1 MRAPDQERGLLEITP
16 PRIAPFVKH
25 GNDFRDHLLFGGL
38 KIRSLRF
45 WRCPI
50 RPGKINSRRASTL
63 KTVQTSTT
71 SPPES
76 DQKFVRGLGLL
87 DSTMLVAGSMIGSGI
102 FIVSS
107 IIGRQV
113 GAPGW
118 LLVVWIV
125 TGLLTLMA
133 ALSYGEL
140 AAMMPKAGGQ
150 YVYLRE
156 AFSPLWGFL
165 YGWTLFL
172 VIQTGTIAAVAVG
185 FARYTGVLI
194 PWFSES
200 NYFIAPIRFGG
211 YAFSLSTA
219 QFLGLAMIALL
230 TFMNT
235 RGLYIGKW
243 VQNVFTTAKTG
254 ALIALILLGII
265 VGVRSGAGAENF
277 KDFWSLRGGLQEV
290 GAGLTAATAFGLFVG
305 ICVAQ
310 TNSLFSADAWNNI
323 TFTAGEVKDPR
334 RNIPLSLAFGT
345 FLVIGLYLLANVA
358 YLAALPFAAI
368 QNAPSDRV
376 ASETANVIFPG
387 TGATIMAIA
396 IMISTFGCNNG
407 LILAGARAY
416 YAMARDGLFFRRV
429 GELNKNHVPA
439 WGLII
444 QGIWAGV
451 LVLPRTVK
459 TDAAGNVTGYGNLY
473 GNLLDYVISAALI
486 FYILTILGIFLL
498 RKKQPDAERPYKA
511 WGYPV
516 VPALY
521 IFGASVILAVL
532 FIYQTATTWPGL
544 IIVLTG
550 VPIYFLWRKSAKI
563 DNAT

>member
-1 MRAPDQERGLLEITP
+1 MAD
-16 PRIAPFVKH
+16 K
-25 GNDFRDHLLFGGL
+25 
-38 KIRSLRF
+38 
-45 WRCPI
+45 
-50 RPGKINSRRASTL
+50 STG
-63 KTVQTSTT
+63 TNPAITSTT
-71 SPPES
+71 SSPNEGG
-76 DQKFVRGLGLL
+76 FVRGLGLL

-107 IIGRQV
+107 IISRQV

-125 TGLLTLMA
+125 TGLLTLAA

-140 AAMMPKAGGQ
+140 AAMMPQAGGQ

-185 FARYTGVLI
+185 FARYTGVLV
-194 PWFSES
+194 PWVSES
-200 NYFIAPIRFGG
+200 NYLIAPIRVGG

-219 QFLGLAMIALL
+219 QFIGLLLIAFL
-230 TFMNT
+230 TMMNT
-235 RGLYIGKW
+235 RGLKIGKL
-243 VQNVFTTAKTG
+243 VQNTFTTAKTG

-265 VGVRSGAGAENF
+265 VGWSSGAGAANF
-277 KDFWSLRGGLQEV
+277 SDFWSLRGNLDEV
-290 GAGLTAATAFGLFVG
+290 GKGLTAAASFGLFVG

-310 TNSLFSADAWNNI
+310 TQSLFSADAWNNI
-323 TFTAGEVKDPR
+323 TFTAGEVKNPR
-334 RNIPLSLAFGT
+334 RNIPLSLALGT

-358 YLAALPFAAI
+358 YLAALPFTAI

-387 TGATIMAIA
+387 LGATIMAVA
-396 IMISTFGCNNG
+396 IMVSTFGCNNG

-416 YAMARDGLFFRRV
+416 YAMARDGLFFRSV

-444 QGIWAGV
+444 QGIWAGA

-486 FYILTILGIFLL
+486 FYILTILGIFVL
-498 RKKQPDAERPYKA
+498 RRKRPDVERPYKA
-511 WGYPV
+511 FGYPL

-521 IFGASVILAVL
+521 IVGAAVILGVL
-532 FIYQTATTWPGL
+532 FTYQTATSWPGL
-544 IIVLTG
+544 AIVLSG
-550 VPIYFLWRKSAKI
+550 VPVYFLWRKSP
-563 DNAT
+563 AT

>member
-1 MRAPDQERGLLEITP
+1 MPATETTAPAVE
-16 PRIAPFVKH
+16 
-25 GNDFRDHLLFGGL
+25 
-38 KIRSLRF
+38 
-45 WRCPI
+45 
-50 RPGKINSRRASTL
+50 
-63 KTVQTSTT
+63 
-71 SPPES
+71 

-113 GAPGW
+113 GSPGW

-125 TGLLTLMA
+125 TGVLTLMA

-165 YGWTLFL
+165 YGWTLLL

-200 NYFIAPIRFGG
+200 NYLIAPIRVGG
-211 YAFSLSTA
+211 YALSLSTA
-219 QFLGLAMIALL
+219 QLLGLVLIAFL
-230 TFMNT
+230 TFTNT
-235 RGLYIGKW
+235 RGLKLGKLI
-243 VQNVFTTAKTG
+243 QNIFTTAKTG

-265 VGVRSGAGAENF
+265 IGIKTGAGAENF
-277 KDFWSLRGGLQEV
+277 KDFWSLRGGLEEV
-290 GAGLTAATAFGLFVG
+290 GPGLTAVTAFGLFVG

-310 TNSLFSADAWNNI
+310 TQSLFSADAWNNI

-334 RNIPLSLAFGT
+334 RNIPLSLALGT
-345 FLVIGLYLLANVA
+345 FLVIALYLLANVA
-358 YLAALPFAAI
+358 YLATLSFSEI

-376 ASETANVIFPG
+376 AVATANVIFPG
-387 TGATIMAIA
+387 AGATIMAIA
-396 IMISTFGCNNG
+396 IMVSTFGCNNG
-407 LILAGARAY
+407 LILAGPRLY
-416 YAMARDGLFFRRV
+416 YAMAQDGLFFRRV
-429 GELNKNHVPA
+429 SRLNKNHVPA

-459 TDAAGNVTGYGNLY
+459 PDGTYGNLY
-473 GNLLDYVISAALI
+473 GKLLDFVITAALI
-486 FYILTILGIFLL
+486 FYILTILGIFVL
-498 RKKQPDAERPYKA
+498 RKKQPNAERPYKA
-511 WGYPV
+511 WGYPI

-521 IFGASVILAVL
+521 ILGASVILIVL
-532 FIYQTATTWPGL
+532 FIYQPSTSWPGL

-550 VPIYFLWRKSAKI
+550 VPIYFLWKVFGKSGP
-563 DNAT
+563 T

>member
-1 MRAPDQERGLLEITP
+1 LRRRCHSFPGLDKKNANRS
-16 PRIAPFVKH
+16 PRIMSQSPSSNE
-25 GNDFRDHLLFGGL
+25 GNF
-38 KIRSLRF
+38 I
-45 WRCPI
+45 
-50 RPGKINSRRASTL
+50 
-63 KTVQTSTT
+63 
-71 SPPES
+71 
-76 DQKFVRGLGLL
+76 RGLGLL

-107 IIGRQV
+107 IIARQV
-113 GAPGW
+113 GSPGW

-125 TGLLTLMA
+125 TGLLTLTA

-140 AAMMPKAGGQ
+140 AAMMPQAGGQ

-185 FARYTGVLI
+185 FARYTGVLL
-194 PWFSES
+194 PWVSES
-200 NYFIAPIRFGG
+200 NYLISPIRLGG

-219 QFLGLAMIALL
+219 QFVGLAMIAFL
-230 TFMNT
+230 TLMNT
-235 RGLYIGKW
+235 RGLKVGKL
-243 VQNVFTTAKTG
+243 VQNIFTTAKTG
-254 ALIALILLGII
+254 ALIALIGLGIF
-265 VGVRSGAGAENF
+265 VGLRLGGGAANF
-277 KDFWSLRGGLQEV
+277 GDFWTLRGNLQEV
-290 GAGLTAATAFGLFVG
+290 GKGLTAATAFGLFVG

-323 TFTAGEVKDPR
+323 TFTAGEVINPR
-334 RNIPLSLAFGT
+334 RNIPLSLALGT

-358 YLAALPFAAI
+358 YLAVLPFDAI

-387 TGATIMAIA
+387 LGATIMAVA

-416 YAMARDGLFFRRV
+416 YAMARDGLFFRSV
-429 GELNKNHVPA
+429 GELNRNHVPA
-439 WGLII
+439 WGLVI
-444 QGIWAGV
+444 QGIWAGA

-486 FYILTILGIFLL
+486 FYILTILGIFRL
-498 RKKQPDAERPYKA
+498 RRTKPDAERPYKA
-511 WGYPV
+511 FGYPI

-521 IFGASVILAVL
+521 IAGAAVILFVL
-532 FIYQTATTWPGL
+532 FAYQTATTWPGL
-544 IIVLTG
+544 IIVLSG
-550 VPIYFLWRKSAKI
+550 VPVYFLWRKSSV
-563 DNAT
+563 T

>member
-1 MRAPDQERGLLEITP
+1 MDE
-16 PRIAPFVKH
+16 
-25 GNDFRDHLLFGGL
+25 
-38 KIRSLRF
+38 
-45 WRCPI
+45 
-50 RPGKINSRRASTL
+50 
-63 KTVQTSTT
+63 TVAAEV
-71 SPPES
+71 PLAE
-76 DQKFVRGLGLL
+76 QKFVRGLGLL

-200 NYFIAPIRFGG
+200 NYLIAPIRFGG
-211 YAFSLSTA
+211 PFGGYAVSLSTA
-219 QFLGLAMIALL
+219 QLLGLAMIALL

-235 RGLYIGKW
+235 RGLNLGKL
-243 VQNVFTTAKTG
+243 VQNIFTTAKTA
-254 ALIALILLGII
+254 ALIGLIILGII
-265 VGVRSGAGAENF
+265 VGLRSGAGAENF
-277 KDFWSLRGGLQEV
+277 RDFWTLRGGLQEV
-290 GAGLTAATAFGLFVG
+290 GHGLTAA
-305 ICVAQ
+305 

-323 TFTAGEVKDPR
+323 TFTAGEVINPR

-358 YLAALPFAAI
+358 YLAALPFSAI

-387 TGATIMAIA
+387 AGATIMAVG

-429 GELNKNHVPA
+429 AQLNKHHVPA

-444 QGIWAGV
+444 QGIWAGI

-459 TDAAGNVTGYGNLY
+459 TDAAGQVTGYGNLY

-486 FYILTILGIFLL
+486 FYILTIAGLFLL
-498 RKKQPDAERPYKA
+498 RWKRPDAERPYRA
-511 WGYPV
+511 FGYPI
-516 VPALY
+516 VPILY
-521 IFGASVILAVL
+521 ILGAAVILLVL
-532 FIYQTATTWPGL
+532 FAYQTSTTWPGL

-550 VPIYFLWRKSAKI
+550 VPIYFLWRRSSVASAAGGQ
-563 DNAT
+563 NAP

>member
-1 MRAPDQERGLLEITP
+1 MSQPSAPEQDQFI
-16 PRIAPFVKH
+16 
-25 GNDFRDHLLFGGL
+25 
-38 KIRSLRF
+38 
-45 WRCPI
+45 
-50 RPGKINSRRASTL
+50 
-63 KTVQTSTT
+63 
-71 SPPES
+71 
-76 DQKFVRGLGLL
+76 RGLGLL
-87 DSTMLVAGSMIGSGI
+87 DSTMLVAGSMIGFGV

-107 IIGRQV
+107 IIARQV
-113 GAPGW
+113 GSPGW
-118 LLVVWIV
+118 LLVVWVV

-185 FARYTGVLI
+185 FARYTGVLA
-194 PWFSES
+194 PWVSES
-200 NYFIAPIRFGG
+200 NYLVAPIRFGG
-211 YAFSLSTA
+211 YALSLSTA
-219 QFLGLAMIALL
+219 QLVGLAMIALL

-235 RGLYIGKW
+235 RGLRLGKL

-254 ALIALILLGII
+254 ALIALIVLGII
-265 VGVRSGAGAENF
+265 VGLRSGAGADNF
-277 KDFWSLRGGLQEV
+277 HDFWTIRGSVQEV
-290 GAGLTAATAFGLFVG
+290 GAGLTAATVFGLFVG

-323 TFTAGEVKDPR
+323 TFTAGEVINPR
-334 RNIPLSLAFGT
+334 RNVPLSLALGT

-358 YLAALPFAAI
+358 YLAALPFNAI

-396 IMISTFGCNNG
+396 IMVSTFGCNNG

-444 QGIWAGV
+444 QGIWAAI

-459 TDAAGNVTGYGNLY
+459 TDAAGAVTGYGNLY

-486 FYILTILGIFLL
+486 FYILTIIGIFVL
-498 RKKQPDAERPYKA
+498 RKKRPDAERPYKA
-511 WGYPV
+511 FGYPV

-521 IFGASVILAVL
+521 IVGASVILVVL
-532 FIYQTATTWPGL
+532 FMYQTATTWPGFL
-544 IIVLTG
+544 IVLTG
-550 VPIYFLWRKSAKI
+550 FPVYFLWRKSAPT
-563 DNAT
+563 A

>member
-1 MRAPDQERGLLEITP
+1 MTP
-16 PRIAPFVKH
+16 PPVA
-25 GNDFRDHLLFGGL
+25 DD
-38 KIRSLRF
+38 
-45 WRCPI
+45 
-50 RPGKINSRRASTL
+50 
-63 KTVQTSTT
+63 
-71 SPPES
+71 
-76 DQKFVRGLGLL
+76 KFVRGLGLL

-107 IIGRQV
+107 IIARQV

-118 LLVVWIV
+118 LLVVWLV

-165 YGWTLFL
+165 YGWTLLL

-200 NYFIAPIRFGG
+200 NYLIPPIRLGG
-211 YAFSLSTA
+211 YAISLSTA
-219 QFLGLAMIALL
+219 QLLGLAMIALL

-235 RGLYIGKW
+235 RGLKLGKI
-243 VQNVFTTAKTG
+243 VQNIFTTAKTG

-265 VGVRSGAGAENF
+265 VGLRSGAGLENF
-277 KDFWSLRGGLQEV
+277 KDFWTLRGGLQEV
-290 GAGLTAATAFGLFVG
+290 GPGLTAATAFGLFLG

-310 TNSLFSADAWNNI
+310 TQSLFSADAWNNI
-323 TFTAGEVKDPR
+323 TFTAGEVVNPR
-334 RNIPLSLAFGT
+334 RNVPLSLAFGT

-358 YLAALPFAAI
+358 YLATLPFAAI

-376 ASETANVIFPG
+376 AVATANVIFPG
-387 TGATIMAIA
+387 AGATIMAVA

-416 YAMARDGLFFRRV
+416 YAMAQDGLFFRRV
-429 GELNKNHVPA
+429 SELNKNHVPA

-444 QGIWAGV
+444 QGFWAGF
-451 LVLPRTVK
+451 LVLPRVVHPDGT
-459 TDAAGNVTGYGNLY
+459 YGNLY
-473 GNLLDYVISAALI
+473 SNLLDWVISAALI
-486 FYILTILGIFLL
+486 FYILTIAGVFLL
-498 RKKQPDAERPYKA
+498 RWKQPNAERPYKA
-511 WGYPV
+511 WGYPI
-516 VPALY
+516 VPGLY
-521 IFGASVILAVL
+521 IVGASVILIVL
-532 FIYQTATTWPGL
+532 FVYQPATTWPGL
-544 IIVLTG
+544 FIVLTG
-550 VPIYFLWRKSAKI
+550 VPIYFLWRKSPS
-563 DNAT
+563 T

>member
-1 MRAPDQERGLLEITP
+1 MAKTAAKAQD
-16 PRIAPFVKH
+16 K
-25 GNDFRDHLLFGGL
+25 
-38 KIRSLRF
+38 
-45 WRCPI
+45 
-50 RPGKINSRRASTL
+50 STG
-63 KTVQTSTT
+63 
-71 SPPES
+71 
-76 DQKFVRGLGLL
+76 FIRGLGLL
-87 DSTMLVAGSMIGSGI
+87 DSTMIVAGSMIGSGI
-102 FIVSS
+102 FIVSAD
-107 IIGRQV
+107 IAREV

-118 LLVVWIV
+118 LLVVWLV
-125 TGLLTLMA
+125 TGLLTVMA

-185 FARYTGVLI
+185 FGRYTGVLI

-200 NYFIAPIRFGG
+200 NYLIAPIRFGG
-211 YAFSLSTA
+211 YAVSLSTA

-235 RGLYIGKW
+235 RGLKLGKI
-243 VQNVFTTAKTG
+243 VQNIFTTAKTG

-265 VGVRSGAGAENF
+265 VGVKSGAGAENF
-277 KDFWSLRGGLQEV
+277 KDFWTLRGGLQEV

-345 FLVIGLYLLANVA
+345 FLVIGLYVLANVA
-358 YLAALPFAAI
+358 YLATLPFTAI

-387 TGATIMAIA
+387 AGATIMAVG
-396 IMISTFGCNNG
+396 IMISTFG
-407 LILAGARAY
+407 
-416 YAMARDGLFFRRV
+416 
-429 GELNKNHVPA
+429 
-439 WGLII
+439 
-444 QGIWAGV
+444 
-451 LVLPRTVK
+451 
-459 TDAAGNVTGYGNLY
+459 
-473 GNLLDYVISAALI
+473 
-486 FYILTILGIFLL
+486 
-498 RKKQPDAERPYKA
+498 
-511 WGYPV
+511 
-516 VPALY
+516 
-521 IFGASVILAVL
+521 
-532 FIYQTATTWPGL
+532 
-544 IIVLTG
+544 
-550 VPIYFLWRKSAKI
+550 
-563 DNAT
+563 

>member
-1 MRAPDQERGLLEITP
+1 MTEMAEKTD
-16 PRIAPFVKH
+16 
-25 GNDFRDHLLFGGL
+25 
-38 KIRSLRF
+38 
-45 WRCPI
+45 
-50 RPGKINSRRASTL
+50 ASTG
-63 KTVQTSTT
+63 
-71 SPPES
+71 
-76 DQKFVRGLGLL
+76 FVRGLGLL
-87 DSTMLVAGSMIGSGI
+87 DSTMIVAGSMIGSGI

-107 IIGRQV
+107 DIARQL

-185 FARYTGVLI
+185 FAKFLGVLW
-194 PWFSES
+194 PKVAET
-200 NYFIAPIRFGG
+200 NYIVAPLKIAPG
-211 YAFSLSTA
+211 YAVSLSTA
-219 QFLGLAMIALL
+219 QLVGILMIALL
-230 TFMNT
+230 TWMNT
-235 RGLYIGKW
+235 RGLKLGKL

-254 ALIALILLGII
+254 ALAALILLGLII
-265 VGVRSGAGAENF
+265 GYNAGAVSANF
-277 KDFWSLRGGLQEV
+277 GNLWQVRGSLQEV
-290 GAGLTAATAFGLFVG
+290 GGGQTAATAFGLFVA

-334 RNIPLSLAFGT
+334 RNIPLSLALGT

-358 YLAALPFAAI
+358 YLVTLPLEI
-368 QNAPSDRV
+368 IKTVPSDRV
-376 ASETANVIFPG
+376 ASATANVIFPG
-387 TGATIMAIA
+387 LGAAIMAVA

-416 YAMARDGLFFRRV
+416 YAMARDGLFFKKA
-429 GELNKNHVPA
+429 GQLNDKHVPA
-439 WGLII
+439 WGLVI
-444 QGIWAGV
+444 QGIWAV
-451 LVLPRTVK
+451 LLVLPRVVTG
-459 TDAAGNVTGYGNLY
+459 TDAATGATTYGSLY
-473 GNLLDYVISAALI
+473 NDLLTYVISAALI
-486 FYILTILGIFLL
+486 FYILTIIGIFVL
-498 RKKQPDAERPYKA
+498 RQKRPEAERPYKA
-511 WGYPV
+511 LGYPI

-521 IFGASVILAVL
+521 IAGAAVILVVL
-532 FIYQTATTWPGL
+532 FIYQTAQTWPGL
-544 IIVLTG
+544 VIVLTG
-550 VPIYFLWRKSAKI
+550 IPVYFIWRRVGKPMQDAP
-563 DNAT
+563 ATALDAHEPT